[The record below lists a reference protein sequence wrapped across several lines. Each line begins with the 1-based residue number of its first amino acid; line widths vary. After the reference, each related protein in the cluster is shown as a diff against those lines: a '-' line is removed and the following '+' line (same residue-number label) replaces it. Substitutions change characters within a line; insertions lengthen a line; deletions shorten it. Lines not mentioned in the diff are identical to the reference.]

1 MRRMTELDRDRDDR
15 GVATIFLILAMT
27 AILVGAGLAIDVG
40 QYVAAARSAQNSA
53 DATVLAV
60 ATDCALFG
68 APIAD
73 YSPYR
78 KDGQT
83 ITAPVCG
90 SGEATTTVTKEVDG
104 LFLKQSAGAVD
115 RSATARWGTLS
126 GATTLPIVIAACE
139 WAKFPVENSTNII
152 VHLPDTK
159 KQTGCFSGPGG
170 FGQLD
175 DDDDG
180 DPCSVAVS
188 VPGTAS
194 GEPGNAFRDIIPCIP
209 ALPAD
214 VLIPIFDDAQ
224 CPAKDCQ
231 GNKLYPIVGFAV
243 FRLTGYSFQ
252 QGAGGSLGKN
262 GCDKNIGK
270 NCIRGDFIKTTTSQ
284 GTPGPSTNFGVTQIY
299 LSK

>member
-1 MRRMTELDRDRDDR
+1 MTDLDRDDR
-15 GVATIFLILAMT
+15 GVATILLILAMT

-53 DATVLAV
+53 DATALAV
-60 ATDCALFG
+60 ATDCALLG

-90 SGEATTTVTKEVDG
+90 SGEATIAVNKEVDG
-104 LFLKQSAGAVD
+104 LFLTQSAGTVD
-115 RSATARWGTLS
+115 RSATAKWGTLAK
-126 GATTLPIVIAACE
+126 ATTLPIVVAVCE
-139 WAKFPVENSTNII
+139 WAKFPVEASKQVTI
-152 VHLPDTK
+152 HLPDTK

-180 DPCSVAVS
+180 NPCTVAIA
-188 VPGTAS
+188 VPGMAS
-194 GEPGNAFRDIIPCIP
+194 GEPGNAFRDIIRCMPT
-209 ALPAD
+209 LPAD
-214 VLIPIFDDAQ
+214 VLIPMFDDTK

-231 GNKLYPIVGFAV
+231 GNKQYPIVGFAV

-252 QGAGGSLGKN
+252 QGSAGSLGKN
-262 GCDKNIGK
+262 SCDKTIGK
-270 NCIRGDFIKTTTSQ
+270 NCIQGDFMKTTTSQ
-284 GTPGPSTNFGVTQIY
+284 GTPGPSTNFGVTKIY